1 MNRMKVKV
9 LCFLFAFVLCLT
21 ACSGNGTGEAN
32 ETGGENTVQYDII
45 LDENGI
51 ANWEPVEGAV
61 KYQYVFVDATYIA
74 DSELFTTETS
84 VQVPEGYC
92 IHVCPV
98 FEDGEFGNWL
108 ISNYNGSVTVL
119 SPEELEKH
127 VDSSFDVKWDDLQT
141 YEVISHIDISSVE
154 HRSDGSVYF
163 EADINGGTMRFI
175 GTDVTVNEGSITFAP
190 GGTITALDAIG
201 RICAI
206 QPRVSDPGSESN
218 CIQASGA
225 YTFSDAVSVESL
237 DSLYFIWGFGNT
249 AAELTGDDPAKLPC
263 MIYQPNFIR
272 FGAAELN
279 EDSFTLSELTIYYD
293 ETTFNTG
300 IRLVALDLDQYG
312 TYLEGENYDSAK
324 EVYSLSDHVYDFS
337 LQVVPDVADEREA
350 YAPDVLNDMI
360 SHRSLVSIDGSK
372 FTIGDLKDANGK
384 VLNKENAKLAEG
396 CTVEVTMGSYT
407 MDVQLPVLERY
418 AGAQT
423 LHELTPYDNATA
435 QGEVTALVIPVYW
448 QDQPENATD
457 TLLSKLRADLGRVV
471 DSDGKVTDYSDASAD
486 HHSLSEY
493 YDIASYGKHSITS
506 FVTDWYAAPYNFI
519 GDMEDQSASNG
530 VLMDE
535 LYDWLM
541 ASYPDMDWS
550 QFDADGDGFFDS
562 VIIVNAGV
570 EEDNETT
577 MATYSYAVM
586 VSAGYTGEGA
596 GTQEM
601 PAFKNHI
608 QMNASFLGGSTL
620 IHEYA
625 HGFGLVDYYDVTYSG
640 IDAVGGYDM
649 QSASCGDW
657 NAYSK
662 YAVGWI
668 EPEVVTELA
677 SGESVELTIGSLA
690 KSGDAIVIP
699 AAGTDF
705 DGPFSEYILLDL
717 LTDEGVNTCDAAT
730 FGLDGVAGV
739 RISHVNS
746 NMEKRT
752 LTGSDGVDYPIGTIH
767 IGNNYKA
774 DGRYLLEVIQAGGM
788 NTFTNKDVECTN
800 LCADDL
806 FQAGDVFTAENYS
819 EFLTDGKMDDGSS
832 FGYTIQIV
840 SVGKD
845 ASGAYSATIRITR
858 N

>member
-1 MNRMKVKV
+1 MKNMKMKVFCLLLAV
-9 LCFLFAFVLCLT
+9 LLCLT
-21 ACSGNGTGEAN
+21 ACSANGTGEAT
-32 ETGGENTVQYDII
+32 ETGGENMAHYDII

-61 KYQYVFVDATYIA
+61 KYKYAFVDATNST
-74 DSELFTTETS
+74 DGELFTTETS
-84 VQVPEGYC
+84 MQVPEGYC

-98 FEDGEFGNWL
+98 FEDGEFGDWQV
-108 ISNYNGSVTVL
+108 SNYSGSVTVI
-119 SPEELEKH
+119 SPEELEKR

-141 YEVISHIDISSVE
+141 YDVISHIDTGSIE
-154 HRSDGSVYF
+154 RRSDGSVYF

-175 GTDVTVNEGSITFAP
+175 GTDVTVNEGSIAFAP

-206 QPRVSDPGSESN
+206 QPWVSDPGSENN
-218 CIQASGA
+218 CIRASGA

-249 AAELTGDDPAKLPC
+249 AAELTGNDPEKLPC

-272 FGAAELN
+272 FGAADLN

-300 IRLVALDLDQYG
+300 IRLVALDMDQYG
-312 TYLEGENYDSAK
+312 TYLEGEKYDSAR
-324 EVYSLSDHVYDFS
+324 EVYSLSEHIYDFS
-337 LQVVPDVADEREA
+337 LQVVPDVADELA
-350 YAPDVLNDMI
+350 VYAPDILNDMI

-372 FTIGDLKDANGK
+372 FTIGNLKDADGK
-384 VLNKENAKLAEG
+384 VLNKENAQLAEG
-396 CTVEVTMGSYT
+396 CTVEVTLGKYT

-418 AGAQT
+418 AGVQT
-423 LHELTPYDNATA
+423 LHELTPYNNASA
-435 QGEVTALVIPVYW
+435 QGKVTALVIPVYW

-457 TLLSKLRADLGRVV
+457 ELLNKLYADLGRVM
-471 DSDGKVTDYSDASAD
+471 DSNGAVTDYSDALTD
-486 HHSLSEY
+486 HYSLSEY

-519 GDMEDQSASNG
+519 GEMEDQDASNG

-535 LYDWLM
+535 LYSWLM
-541 ASYPDMDWS
+541 ETYPDMDWS
-550 QFDADGDGFFDS
+550 RFDADGDGFFDS

-570 EEDNETT
+570 EEDDETM
-577 MATYSYAVM
+577 MATYSYAAM
-586 VSAGYTGEGA
+586 ISTGYTGEGA

-601 PAFKNHI
+601 PTFKNHI

-649 QSASCGDW
+649 QSGSYGDW

-668 EPEVVTELA
+668 EPDVVTGLA

-690 KSGDAIVIP
+690 ESGDAIVIP
-699 AAGTDF
+699 AAGSDF

-717 LTDEGVNTCDAAT
+717 LTDEGVNTYDAAA

-774 DGRYLLEVIQAGGM
+774 NGRYLLEVIQAGGM
-788 NTFTNKDVECTN
+788 NTFTDKDVECTN

-806 FQAGDVFTAENYS
+806 FRVGDVFTAEDYS
-819 EFLTDGKMDDGSS
+819 EFLTDGKMDDGSD
-832 FGYTIQIV
+832 FDYTIQIV
-840 SVGKD
+840 SVGKN
-845 ASGAYSATIRITR
+845 ASGAYSATIKITR